1 MQYVITQPTK
11 NGVKRFLGFIALS
24 FQLLV
29 LISFITPSQQAF
41 AADNSGSYAT
51 NRVKKGNASYYS
63 RQFHGKPT
71 ASGEIFDMNI
81 FSAASNVFPLGT
93 WLAISRPGS
102 DKCITLK
109 VNDRMAASTGAK
121 RILDLSLS
129 AAKSLGILAKGV
141 AQVEARIL
149 SSDAVDSKS
158 GCQIS
163 AEDNTQIEASQNDEQ
178 SITSSAI
185 QIVRE
190 IIK

>member
-1 MQYVITQPTK
+1 MQHVITQSAN
-11 NGVKRFLGFIALS
+11 NGVKRFIGFIAISLQ
-24 FQLLV
+24 FLMFV
-29 LISFITPSQQAF
+29 SFITPSQQAF

-51 NRVKKGNASYYS
+51 NRVKKGTASYYS
-63 RQFHGKPT
+63 RQFHGRQT

-109 VNDRMAASTGAK
+109 VNDRMAESTGAR
-121 RILDLSLS
+121 RILDLSLA
-129 AAKSLGILAKGV
+129 AAKSLGMLAKGV

-149 SSDAVDSKS
+149 SADNVDSKS
-158 GCQIS
+158 ACQIS
-163 AEDNTQIEASQNDEQ
+163 AEDNTPLEVSQNDEQ